1 MTTTTPRHSPEPTPD
16 PAADDG
22 PRDEPEHGDAR
33 GTTARLA
40 ALRAALADHDPAAA
54 TPGQD
59 SAGGQD
65 ATTAADE
72 LADRLVRRRS
82 AGHVA
87 AAYSAAHG
95 HPTSAHE
102 RSGRRRWA
110 LTTPVAVVASAA
122 LTVLA
127 LGVLVVASWPQPVVP
142 AVPAADV
149 QLDGATGPAG
159 PVESEVAEPPVGDDS
174 LADQEPAPAD
184 RGPAGSVPAPVAGSA
199 GVEVVVHVVGQVARP
214 GLVGLPAGARVAD
227 AVEAA
232 GGASDGAD
240 LAALNLARTVTD
252 GEQVYVPAPGEE
264 VPAPPPTRSAGGGA
278 AEEPTAPVRVNEADA
293 STLATLPGIGPVL
306 AERIVARRDEN
317 GPFTQVDQL
326 AEVSGIGPVLLDEL
340 RDLVTV

>member
-1 MTTTTPRHSPEPTPD
+1 M
-16 PAADDG
+16 
-22 PRDEPEHGDAR
+22 
-33 GTTARLA
+33 
-40 ALRAALADHDPAAA
+40 
-54 TPGQD
+54 
-59 SAGGQD
+59 
-65 ATTAADE
+65 
-72 LADRLVRRRS
+72 
-82 AGHVA
+82 
-87 AAYSAAHG
+87 
-95 HPTSAHE
+95 
-102 RSGRRRWA
+102 
-110 LTTPVAVVASAA
+110 
-122 LTVLA
+122 TVLA